1 MALEKILVAYDGSEA
16 ASAALDLAADIGAGN
31 DEIGIDIVN
40 VVAIPLLSDEQ
51 LVSFASVL
59 ELMER
64 DAEALLSD
72 AVARLDERDIDND
85 VETYI
90 LNGTDAATEIAKL
103 AEQDGY
109 DIVII
114 GSRGLGGIKGYLG
127 SVGHKLLSICSK
139 PVLIAK

>member
-31 DEIGIDIVN
+31 DEIGIDVVN
-40 VVAIPLLSDEQ
+40 GVAIPLLSDEQ

-90 LNGTDAATEIAKL
+90 LNGTDTATEIAKL

>member
-31 DEIGIDIVN
+31 DEIDIDVVN

-90 LNGTDAATEIAKL
+90 LNGTDTATEIAKL

>member
-31 DEIGIDIVN
+31 DEIGIDVVN

-90 LNGTDAATEIAKL
+90 LNGTDTATEIAKL
-103 AEQDGY
+103 AEQDDY

-114 GSRGLGGIKGYLG
+114 GSRGLDGIKGYLG

>member
-90 LNGTDAATEIAKL
+90 LNGTDTATEIAKL

-114 GSRGLGGIKGYLG
+114 GSLGLGGIKGYLG

>member
-31 DEIGIDIVN
+31 DEIGIDVVN

-90 LNGTDAATEIAKL
+90 LNGTDTATEIAKL
-103 AEQDGY
+103 AEQDDY

>member
-40 VVAIPLLSDEQ
+40 VGAIPLLSDDQ
-51 LVSFASVL
+51 LVSFASVR

-90 LNGTDAATEIAKL
+90 LNGTDTATEIAKL

-127 SVGHKLLSICSK
+127 SVGHKLLSICNK

>member
-64 DAEALLSD
+64 DAEVLLSD

-90 LNGTDAATEIAKL
+90 LNGTDTATEIAKL

>member
-40 VVAIPLLSDEQ
+40 VVAIPLLSDDQ

-90 LNGTDAATEIAKL
+90 LNGTDTATEIAKL

-109 DIVII
+109 DIVIV

-127 SVGHKLLSICSK
+127 SVGHKLLSICNK

>member
-31 DEIGIDIVN
+31 DEIGIDVVN

-64 DAEALLSD
+64 DVEALLSD

-90 LNGTDAATEIAKL
+90 LNGTDTATEIAKL

>member
-31 DEIGIDIVN
+31 DEIDIDVVN

-90 LNGTDAATEIAKL
+90 LNGTDTATEIAKL
-103 AEQDGY
+103 AEQDDY

>member
-31 DEIGIDIVN
+31 DEIGIDVVN
-40 VVAIPLLSDEQ
+40 VVAIPLLSDDQ

-64 DAEALLSD
+64 DAEALLTD
-72 AVARLDERDIDND
+72 AVARLDEHDIDND

-90 LNGTDAATEIAKL
+90 LNGTDTATEIAKL
-103 AEQDGY
+103 AEQDDY

>member
-40 VVAIPLLSDEQ
+40 GVAIPLLSDEQ

-90 LNGTDAATEIAKL
+90 LNGTDTATEIAKL

>member
-16 ASAALDLAADIGAGN
+16 ASVALDLAADIGAGN
-31 DEIGIDIVN
+31 DEIGIDVVN

-90 LNGTDAATEIAKL
+90 LNGTDTATEIAKL

>member
-31 DEIGIDIVN
+31 DEIGIDVVN

-90 LNGTDAATEIAKL
+90 LNGTDTATEIAKL

>member
-1 MALEKILVAYDGSEA
+1 MALEKILVAYDGSQ
-16 ASAALDLAADIGAGN
+16 ASASALDLAVDLAQAN
-31 DEIGIDIVN
+31 PAVKVDIVN
-40 VVAIPLLSDEQ
+40 VVAIPMLTDEQ

-59 ELMER
+59 DLMER
-64 DAEALLSD
+64 DAEELLAQ
-72 AVARLDERDIDND
+72 AVSHIDEAGIENN
-85 VETYI
+85 VETFM

-109 DIVII
+109 DIVVI

-127 SVGHKLLSICSK
+127 SVGHKLLSICGK

>member
-1 MALEKILVAYDGSEA
+1 MAVVNFLVAYDGRDA

-90 LNGTDAATEIAKL
+90 LNGTDTATEIAKL

>member
-90 LNGTDAATEIAKL
+90 LNGTDTATEIAKL

>member
-31 DEIGIDIVN
+31 DEIGIDVVN
-40 VVAIPLLSDEQ
+40 VVAIPLLSDDQ

-59 ELMER
+59 DLMER
-64 DAEALLSD
+64 DAEALLTD
-72 AVARLDERDIDND
+72 AVARLDEHDIDNN

-90 LNGTDAATEIAKL
+90 LNGTDTATEIAKL
-103 AEQDGY
+103 AEQDDY

>member
-31 DEIGIDIVN
+31 DEIGIDVVN
-40 VVAIPLLSDEQ
+40 VVAIPLLSDDQ

-64 DAEALLSD
+64 DAEALLTD
-72 AVARLDERDIDND
+72 AVARLDDHDIDND

-90 LNGTDAATEIAKL
+90 LNGTDTATEIAKL
-103 AEQDGY
+103 AEQDDY

>member
-31 DEIGIDIVN
+31 DEIGIDVVN
-40 VVAIPLLSDEQ
+40 VIAIPLLSDEQ

-90 LNGTDAATEIAKL
+90 LNGTDTATEIAKL

>member
-31 DEIGIDIVN
+31 DEIGIDVVN

-90 LNGTDAATEIAKL
+90 LNGTDTATEIAKL

-139 PVLIAK
+139 PVLIVK

>member
-72 AVARLDERDIDND
+72 AVARLDERNIDND

-90 LNGTDAATEIAKL
+90 LNGTDTATEIAKL

>member
-31 DEIGIDIVN
+31 DEIGIDVVN
-40 VVAIPLLSDEQ
+40 VVAIPLLSDDQ

-59 ELMER
+59 DLMER
-64 DAEALLSD
+64 DAEALLTD
-72 AVARLDERDIDND
+72 AVARLDEHDIDND

-90 LNGTDAATEIAKL
+90 LNGTDTATEIAKL
-103 AEQDGY
+103 AEQDDY

>member
-40 VVAIPLLSDEQ
+40 VVAIPLLSDDQ

-90 LNGTDAATEIAKL
+90 LNGTDTATEIAKL

-127 SVGHKLLSICSK
+127 SVGHKLLSICNK